1 MTEPDGQTKAVRAEL
16 DEQTRAVLAERA
28 AAGDRPMR
36 EASIAESRAATWGWL
51 PYMGEPADLAK
62 VEDRIIPS
70 RTAEIPVRIYTPHG
84 EGPFPALVVFHGG
97 CWIVGNIHLS
107 DRPHRVLAATTG
119 CVVVAVNYQKAPEH
133 PFPVPLE
140 DCCAGYAWTTEHAR
154 ELGIDP
160 ARIGVAG
167 DSAGGN
173 LAAAVCLRARDLG
186 ERAPA
191 AQVLV
196 YPALDPGLDT
206 ASARDYAEGFGLT
219 TEDMRWSWQQ
229 YAPDEEVRL
238 SSWVSPSRASSLEG
252 LPPAV
257 VVTAGFDILRDEGLL
272 YAERL
277 AACGVPTV
285 SLHYE
290 DSTHGFLWI
299 GGVLE
304 VCHRMLG
311 DVRDALHRLW
321 A

>member
-1 MTEPDGQTKAVRAEL
+1 MSEL
-16 DEQTRAVLAERA
+16 DAQTQTVLAERA

-36 EASIAESRAATWGWL
+36 EATVQESRAATWGWL
-51 PYMGEPADLAK
+51 PYMGVPPALAK

-70 RTAEIPVRIYTPHG
+70 RTAEIPVRIYTPPG

-107 DRPHRVLAATTG
+107 DRPHRALAAETG

-140 DCCAGYAWTTEHAR
+140 DCHAGYTWTIEHAR

-173 LAAAVCLRARDLG
+173 LAAAVCLKARDLG
-186 ERAPA
+186 EQVPA
-191 AQVLV
+191 AQVLI
-196 YPALDPGLDT
+196 YPALDPDLET
-206 ASARDYAEGFGLT
+206 VSAKDYAEGFGLT

-229 YAPDEEVRL
+229 YAPDESVRV
-238 SSWVSPSRASSLEG
+238 SPWVSPLRAPSLEG

-257 VVTAGFDILRDEGLL
+257 IVTAGFDILRDEGLL

-277 AACGVPTV
+277 VAAGVPTV
-285 SLHYE
+285 ALHYE
-290 DSTHGFLWI
+290 DSIHGFLWI
-299 GGVLE
+299 GGVLD

-311 DVRDALHRLW
+311 EVGGALRDLW